1 MPLRRVD
8 LIVGALRSPRLLALS
23 LLWSFLSPV
32 LGGDAELDTVRKK
45 LAKNLPE
52 ISSEQIR
59 RSDAA
64 GLFEVQNGMAIGYV
78 TPDGRY
84 LVQGDLIDLK
94 SREVITDKRR
104 NQYRLDRIANLED
117 SVIEFA
123 PSQDKVRHRI
133 HVFVDVDCEY
143 CRELHQEVPEL
154 NQAGVAV
161 EYLFYPRRGED
172 SKGFE
177 LAELAYCSED
187 HSQALNQM
195 LNGKRPTGAKL
206 PCENPVAQH
215 LATALELEVR
225 GTPMIVLADGSILYG
240 YVPAQ
245 TLIDVLDG
253 NTPETVPQD

>member
-1 MPLRRVD
+1 M
-8 LIVGALRSPRLLALS
+8 A
-23 LLWSFLSPV
+23 
-32 LGGDAELDTVRKK
+32 GDAELDAVRKK

-52 ISSEQIR
+52 IASEQVR
-59 RSDAA
+59 RSEAT
-64 GLFEVQNGMAIGYV
+64 GLYEVQNGMAIGYV

-104 NQYRLDRIANLED
+104 NQYRLDSIARLED
-117 SVIEFA
+117 SAIEFA
-123 PSQDKVRHRI
+123 PPQEKIRHRI

-143 CRELHQEVPEL
+143 CRDLHQEVPEL
-154 NQAGVAV
+154 NQAGIAV
-161 EYLFYPRRGED
+161 EYLFYPRRGEN

-195 LNGKRPTGAKL
+195 LNGKKPKGSKL
-206 PCENPVAQH
+206 PCDSPVAEH
-215 LATALELEVR
+215 LATALDIEVR
-225 GTPMIVLADGSILYG
+225 GTPMIVLADGSIMYG

-253 NTPETVPQD
+253 NTAESAQQD